1 MAQLGLPSVRFCR
14 GLNCIASSE
23 KRLSMGRRSSQ
34 SCYSS
39 RLEVKN
45 QGRRTCMGLQNSVR
59 RSTYNTSGRY
69 SGVASNGTREDT
81 VNKPPDLKE
90 GMRCHPAVVC
100 STIRNGP
107 PAGFTGMCACACVLV
122 CEWLRAEGGFIELC
136 WVAAAPE
143 PRATKKAF
151 HCSVVEVAVLCSKH
165 FCMWCHE
172 ATN

>member
-1 MAQLGLPSVRFCR
+1 
-14 GLNCIASSE
+14 
-23 KRLSMGRRSSQ
+23 MGQRSSQ

-39 RLEVKN
+39 HLAVKN
-45 QGRRTCMGLQNSVR
+45 EGRRTCMGLQNSVR
-59 RSTYNTSGRY
+59 RSTYNTSGCY

-107 PAGFTGMCACACVLV
+107 PAGFTGMCACVLV

-143 PRATKKAF
+143 PRATKKHF
-151 HCSVVEVAVLCSKH
+151 IVVLWRWPCCVVNTFVCGVMRLQIKKIGAVFLVLSRE
-165 FCMWCHE
+165 FPYPS
-172 ATN
+172 